1 MDVLNA
7 FMVFIIKN
15 VKVLRAC
22 KAVSHKVNY
31 LMKKRFDSEPVH
43 VDKCMKSKVKSYND
57 KINTNFNDSDILDN
71 GVHYVCLSVTL
82 VDSVV
87 KMSRNCHPKLFLEE
101 CKYVVKEKK
110 DD

>member
-7 FMVFIIKN
+7 FIFFIIKN

-22 KAVSHKVNY
+22 KVVCHKVNY
-31 LMKKRFDSEPVH
+31 LMKKRFDSEPMY

-57 KINTNFNDSDILDN
+57 KINTNFNDSDILDK

-82 VDSVV
+82 VHSVV
-87 KMSRNCHPKLFLEE
+87 KMSRDCHQ
-101 CKYVVKEKK
+101 
-110 DD
+110 

>member
-7 FMVFIIKN
+7 FIFFIIKN

-22 KAVSHKVNY
+22 KVVCHKVNY
-31 LMKKRFDSEPVH
+31 LMKKRFDSEPMY

-57 KINTNFNDSDILDN
+57 KINTNFNDSDILDK

-82 VDSVV
+82 VHSVV
-87 KMSRNCHPKLFLEE
+87 KMSINCHQ
-101 CKYVVKEKK
+101 
-110 DD
+110 